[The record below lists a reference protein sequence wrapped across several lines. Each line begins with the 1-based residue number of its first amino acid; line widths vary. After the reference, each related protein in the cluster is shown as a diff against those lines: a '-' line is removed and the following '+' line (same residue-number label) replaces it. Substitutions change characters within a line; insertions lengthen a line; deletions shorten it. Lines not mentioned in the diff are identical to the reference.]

1 MQGCG
6 SHRSSPAN
14 QHVPP
19 KPPLGPSFHRLLASS
34 GLANLTDGIGIV
46 AWPWL
51 ASLITRDPLAIAL
64 VGVAQKLPWFIFA
77 LPSGVITDRFDRR
90 WLVIAMDALRFLVLI
105 MLSMAMLMPGMLP
118 EVPVDE
124 FPATRLYGLLLI
136 SALVVGFAEVLRDN
150 SAVTLLPAIV
160 PHARLETAN
169 GRMGSVETVMNMM
182 IGPPLAG
189 LVIGLALPLAFGLYG
204 LAFAFAGLLV
214 LSIRGNFRSQRPE
227 ARHWI
232 SEIREGTAYLFAR
245 PLLRDLAIGLGGL
258 NAIEVMLLTGQLLY
272 AQEVMGL
279 SSAGYGVLLTG
290 LAAGGLVGGLLG
302 ESIIRRFGASVCLRA
317 TIVGCLVWAL
327 VVLIMPRSVLVWAA
341 LMLSSLT
348 GMVWN
353 IITVSLRQRL
363 IPPHLLGRVNS
374 VYRFFGLGTMPLG
387 MLMAGASVS
396 LIEAFLPR
404 SQALAMPFVL
414 GAVLSLLLLA
424 GIWTR
429 VSPKALAAFQAG

>member
-1 MQGCG
+1 M
-6 SHRSSPAN
+6 N
-14 QHVPP
+14 QNVTP
-19 KPPLGPSFHRLLASS
+19 KPSLGRNFHRLLLSS
-34 GLANLTDGIGIV
+34 GLANLADGIGVV

-64 VGVAQKLPWFIFA
+64 VGVAQKLPWFLFA
-77 LPSGVITDRFDRR
+77 LPSGVITDRLDRR
-90 WLVIAMDALRFLVLI
+90 QLVISMDLLRFVTLLA
-105 MLSMAMLMPGMLP
+105 LAAAMLIPGLLP
-118 EVPVDE
+118 EAPVED
-124 FPATRLYGLLLI
+124 FPADLLYGLLLL

-150 SAVTLLPAIV
+150 SAVTLLPSIV
-160 PHARLETAN
+160 PHERLETAN

-214 LSIRGNFRSQRPE
+214 LSIPGTFKTHRPE
-227 ARHWI
+227 PRPWI
-232 SEIREGTAYLFAR
+232 AEIREGARYLFAR
-245 PLLRDLAIGLGGL
+245 PLLRDLAIGLGVL
-258 NAIEVMLLTGQLLY
+258 NAIDVMLLMGPVLY

-279 SSAGYGVLLTG
+279 NSAEYGLLLTG
-290 LAAGGLVGGLLG
+290 LAAGGLLGGLLG
-302 ESIIRRFGASVCLRA
+302 ESIIRRLGASACLRA
-317 TIVGCLVWAL
+317 TIAGCLIWAL
-327 VVLIMPRSVLVWAA
+327 VVLFLPVPVLVWAA
-341 LMLSSLT
+341 LALSAVT

-396 LIEAFLPR
+396 AAETFIPR
-404 SQALAMPFVL
+404 AEALAMPFAL
-414 GAVLSLLLLA
+414 GAILSVLLLI
-424 GIWTR
+424 GIWNR
-429 VSPKALAAFQAG
+429 VSPKALAAFDGR

>member
-1 MQGCG
+1 M
-6 SHRSSPAN
+6 N
-14 QHVPP
+14 QSIPV
-19 KPPLGPSFHRLLASS
+19 KSALGPRFHRLLLSS
-34 GLANLTDGIGIV
+34 GLANLADGIGVV

-64 VGVAQKLPWFIFA
+64 VSMAQKLPWFLFA

-90 WLVIAMDALRFLVLI
+90 HLVIAMDLLRFVTLAA
-105 MLSMAMLMPGMLP
+105 LSAAML
-118 EVPVDE
+118 VP
-124 FPATRLYGLLLI
+124 GLLPQIPVADFPRDLLYFLLLL
-136 SALVVGFAEVLRDN
+136 SALIVGFAEVLRDN

-169 GRMGSVETVMNMM
+169 GRMGSIETVMNMM

-189 LVIGLALPLAFGLYG
+189 FVIALALPLAFGLYG

-214 LSIRGNFRSQRPE
+214 LSIPGTFRTERPE
-227 ARHWI
+227 PRHWVT
-232 SEIREGTAYLFAR
+232 EIREGTTYLFAR
-245 PLLRDLAIGLGGL
+245 PLLRDLAIGLGVL
-258 NAIEVMLLTGQLLY
+258 NAVDIMLLTGQVLY

-279 SSAGYGVLLTG
+279 NSAEYGLLLTG
-290 LAAGGLVGGLLG
+290 LAAGGLLGGLLG
-302 ESIIRRFGASVCLRA
+302 ERIIRRFGASACLRA
-317 TIVGCLVWAL
+317 TIAGCIVWAL
-327 VVLIMPRSVLVWAA
+327 VVLFLPQPPLVWAV
-341 LMLSSLT
+341 LVLSNLT

-387 MLMAGASVS
+387 VLMAGVSVT
-396 LIEAFLPR
+396 LAEQIMPR
-404 SQALAMPFVL
+404 HQALGMPFAL
-414 GAVLSLLLLA
+414 GAILSVLLLI

-429 VSPKALAAFQAG
+429 VSPKALAGFDGR